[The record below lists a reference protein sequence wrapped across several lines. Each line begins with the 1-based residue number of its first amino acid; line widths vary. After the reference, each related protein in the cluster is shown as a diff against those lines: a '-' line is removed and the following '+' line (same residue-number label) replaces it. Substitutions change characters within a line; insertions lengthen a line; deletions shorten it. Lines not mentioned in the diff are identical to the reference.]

1 MTPGV
6 VGDLLDRVGVGVPVV
21 ENLPQAGFG
30 EILPHDGGLDRDGPG
45 DQVGQHW
52 RVPGQA
58 VGGIGQDP
66 VENDRVGDQAA
77 LDDLSE
83 SGPQLSGRQ
92 SGEHLQV
99 GDDGGRRVEG
109 THQVLACRRV
119 DSRLTAHG
127 GVHHGQKRGG
137 HLNHGNTSQPGRG
150 RETGQVRRR
159 SATESDDEPVTAQAE
174 GAEPLPQVLR
184 DARLLGRF
192 PIGDLEAQDAQPL
205 GGQRRLGSAGAVG
218 QRLGVDDGDA
228 TRTCSGDV
236 LHDAGQLGQDPVAD
250 EDVVGARAADG
261 DPPCAAAALGG
272 CHGPD
277 ADAPWRAVGPVRSS
291 GRVCLRLGHGSQDTD
306 CLRGLDPQ
314 GHQDESGDLLGTEP
328 ISGHG
333 QRGDL
338 GVQRRALS
346 MEGLHPRQDA
356 RVLALL
362 LTALL
367 SGTGLV
373 RVRVRGHDR
382 APGPVPHVLGRS
394 ARRGGQVDDRV
405 TAQQVSVLRA
415 QHRSPAQGDDTLS
428 GRRGVQDCPHGPVL
442 AVAEALLPLGGEDL
456 WDRHAGAPADLSV
469 GVSDLDA
476 QGLGQEPGLSGLARA
491 GQPHQNQG
499 QLVVAQSDGR
509 NTLPGHDRDSL
520 SVEIAV
526 GGISI
531 ARAERLA
538 TRFTARFATASV
550 QRCGPGRNAG
560 CVGPRQP
567 SLPRSCPVE
576 DRPGPGR
583 SWPVQ

>member
-1 MTPGV
+1 M
-6 VGDLLDRVGVGVPVV
+6 
-21 ENLPQAGFG
+21 
-30 EILPHDGGLDRDGPG
+30 
-45 DQVGQHW
+45 
-52 RVPGQA
+52 
-58 VGGIGQDP
+58 
-66 VENDRVGDQAA
+66 
-77 LDDLSE
+77 
-83 SGPQLSGRQ
+83 
-92 SGEHLQV
+92 
-99 GDDGGRRVEG
+99 
-109 THQVLACRRV
+109 
-119 DSRLTAHG
+119 
-127 GVHHGQKRGG
+127 
-137 HLNHGNTSQPGRG
+137 
-150 RETGQVRRR
+150 
-159 SATESDDEPVTAQAE
+159 
-174 GAEPLPQVLR
+174 
-184 DARLLGRF
+184 
-192 PIGDLEAQDAQPL
+192 
-205 GGQRRLGSAGAVG
+205 
-218 QRLGVDDGDA
+218 DDGDA

-236 LHDAGQLGQDPVAD
+236 LHDAGQLGQYPVTD

-277 ADAPWRAVGPVRSS
+277 ADAPWRGVGPVRGG
-291 GRVCLRLGHGSQDTD
+291 GRVGLRLGHGSQDTD

-415 QHRSPAQGDDTLS
+415 QHRSPAEGDNALS

-526 GGISI
+526 GATSI
-531 ARAERLA
+531 ARADRLA

-560 CVGPRQP
+560 CVRPHRP
-567 SLPRSCPVE
+567 SLLRSCPAE
-576 DRPGPGR
+576 DRPEPGR